1 MTSASGRQ
9 SSRTRLTPTQARR
22 ARRARRQ
29 RRRRVYI
36 WLGGIAVALISSTL
50 VLSIIL
56 PGLPLGSLFQG
67 GTPEGPGIRIEDQ
80 GATHVTPGEDHPQ
93 YNSTPPTSGWH
104 YDLPLAPARWGIYD
118 EPIQPEVL
126 LHNLEHGYI
135 NVHYDCPEA
144 CPELVD
150 QLTEIVQEGI
160 DRGGKLLMSPYP
172 GLDSRISLTAWT
184 FLDQFDDFDEDRIR
198 AFVNGHESSPNAP
211 EYRLPR

>member
-36 WLGGIAVALISSTL
+36 WLGGIAVALIASTL

>member
-36 WLGGIAVALISSTL
+36 WLGGIAVALIASTL
-50 VLSIIL
+50 VLSIIF